1 MSFHRKRQGSWTD
14 ESHIGDLPKFFQSF
28 PKFTKVHKNSHNA
41 LDPPKK
47 HLANPLPGVFESKS
61 FVTLFKCKTFYS
73 EVPLLN
79 KKQPRNA
86 IPVISHSR
94 CLLLMRAIWGH
105 FAEDLDDLSLYVLL
119 FVLQMCTGFKW
130 KIELPA
136 SPNWTPYWAPFR
148 EQFAWRK
155 VGWKVE
161 WDSQWSSEWSYGVIT
176 MPGIRHSSNYFRLFV
191 KRRSFKHSKSL
202 KV

>member
-1 MSFHRKRQGSWTD
+1 MRVTSETYRKFSKV
-14 ESHIGDLPKFFQSF
+14 IQSSQ
-28 PKFTKVHKNSHNA
+28 KFTQRSRPSKEASGE
-41 LDPPKK
+41 
-47 HLANPLPGVFESKS
+47 NPLPGVFESKS

-119 FVLQMCTGFKW
+119 FVLQMWTGFKCE
-130 KIELPA
+130 IELPA

-155 VGWKVE
+155 VGWKV
-161 WDSQWSSEWSYGVIT
+161 S
-176 MPGIRHSSNYFRLFV
+176 PGMRLAMIVWMIIWRHYHAGDTAFI
-191 KRRSFKHSKSL
+191 
-202 KV
+202 